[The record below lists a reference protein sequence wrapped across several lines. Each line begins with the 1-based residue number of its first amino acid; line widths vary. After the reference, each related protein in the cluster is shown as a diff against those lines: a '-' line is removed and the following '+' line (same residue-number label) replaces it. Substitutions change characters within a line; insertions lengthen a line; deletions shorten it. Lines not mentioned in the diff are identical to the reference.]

1 MGYKGKNWCTTTTHK
16 EMSTMK
22 QYYQLQDRAYLDLFP
37 TFQHNQDWQLRNIG
51 IESYKI
57 LIQSL
62 YFSWYTKVFSLRPFD
77 LAEGYLFNW
86 LNSNT
91 HNIIYWLRMCFFAVP
106 RMGPGSGRRKSPRRL
121 PDFPGRN
128 GSYEDRELSAN
139 SFIKQELIGRW
150 NFKTHIL
157 NLYCKLYFYN
167 WKAEKP
173 IDFKNFRFYQRK
185 CNIDQLF
192 LR

>member
-1 MGYKGKNWCTTTTHK
+1 MGCKGKNWCTTTTHK

-22 QYYQLQDRAYLDLFP
+22 QYYQLQDCAYLYLIP
-37 TFQHNQDWQLRNIG
+37 IFQHSQDWQLRIIG

-62 YFSWYTKVFSLRPFD
+62 YFSWYTKVFSLRPCG

-106 RMGPGSGRRKSPRRL
+106 RMGTGSGRRKSPRRL

-128 GSYEDRELSAN
+128 GSYEGREL
-139 SFIKQELIGRW
+139 
-150 NFKTHIL
+150 
-157 NLYCKLYFYN
+157 
-167 WKAEKP
+167 
-173 IDFKNFRFYQRK
+173 K
-185 CNIDQLF
+185 CQLF
-192 LR
+192 HQAKAYWKMKF